1 MMARND
7 DIRVEGTTDDYLV
20 QKLTDEEHGQEF
32 TAEYLKAQFLS
43 SAANTLFTMRH
54 QAGLTQAQVAERLH
68 TKQSAI
74 ARLEADFDGSMS
86 LRRYAEFALAC
97 GVIPHHI
104 TFAPVETA
112 RAFVI
117 AQPEAP
123 FTQENQR
130 NWRKATFQLVPRS
143 TATMFQPTL
152 PAQAAMAAQ
161 SEAEPKQNP
170 VQTQAFPFPMQES
183 ASLTSTTPAQA
194 SQINQL
200 NAAFQKAA

>member
-1 MMARND
+1 MVRND
-7 DIRVEGTTDDYLV
+7 DIRIEGTTNDYLV
-20 QKLTDEEHGQEF
+20 QKLADERHSQEF
-32 TAEYLKAQFLS
+32 AEEYLKADFLS
-43 SAANTLFTMRH
+43 SAANTLFTIRH

-86 LRRYAEFALAC
+86 LRRYIEFALVC

-117 AQPEAP
+117 AQPETP

-152 PAQAAMAAQ
+152 PAQASPATQ
-161 SEAEPKQNP
+161 SEAEPEQNL

-183 ASLTSTTPAQA
+183 ASLTSTAPVQA
-194 SQINQL
+194 SQL
-200 NAAFQKAA
+200 STAFQKAA

>member
-1 MMARND
+1 MTHND
-7 DIRVEGTTDDYLV
+7 DIQLEGTTDDYLI

-32 TAEYLKAQFLS
+32 TEAYLKAQFLS
-43 SAANTLFTMRH
+43 SAANTLFTMRR

-86 LRRYAEFALAC
+86 LRRYVEFALAC
-97 GVIPHHI
+97 GVIPHDL

-117 AQPEAP
+117 AQPEAS

-130 NWRKATFQLVPRS
+130 KWLKATFQIVPRS

-161 SEAEPKQNP
+161 SEAEPKQNL
-170 VQTQAFPFPMQES
+170 VQTQAFPFPMQER
-183 ASLTSTTPAQA
+183 ASLPSTTPAQA
-194 SQINQL
+194 SQISQL
-200 NAAFQKAA
+200 SAAFQKAA